1 MVVVVWYG
9 FRFWYCV
16 SCAVLCAV
24 LIVVCV
30 VVVMFGVIYM
40 WFCDCCGC
48 GDVWLWRGVVLVA
61 VWLCCGW
68 WVWWSVSYILS
79 CACLCVCPVVALQ
92 IWCHPKGSLRVS
104 PFACFGYWIHP
115 RSVRVVTY

>member
-40 WFCDCCGC
+40 WVCDCCGC

-68 WVWWSVSYILS
+68 WVWWSVFHIF
-79 CACLCVCPVVALQ
+79 CRVRVCVCVLLWPCKSGVIPKALYVFPPLLVLV
-92 IWCHPKGSLRVS
+92 IG
-104 PFACFGYWIHP
+104 FIHGP
-115 RSVRVVTY
+115 CVL